1 MCYTIIILLIT
12 NYKMENR
19 KAYVWNKHN
28 LLVKGVASRDKT
40 RPILES
46 VYFKDNKSIACDGFR
61 FIEITASN
69 KKAEEYPIVAG
80 KKPIGIKNTLLTLQD
95 AEKIKLPKSKNV
107 PIINEAF
114 VFLEEKEKKVTLG
127 MTDLS
132 TSETKELTTLEGEYP
147 DIDSIKPKDESD
159 HVSIYVNAKFLK
171 EMLAIVEQF
180 TASNE
185 EGKRTLEIKIKKDN
199 ATAPMIMKAK
209 NDNTG
214 QGLYGLLMPVR
225 A

>member
-1 MCYTIIILLIT
+1 
-12 NYKMENR
+12 MEDK

-28 LLVKGVASRDKT
+28 LLVKGVASRDQT
-40 RPILES
+40 RLVLNS
-46 VYFKDNKSIACDGFR
+46 VYFKNNKSMACDSFR

-69 KKAEEYPIVAG
+69 EKVEDYPIVAG
-80 KKPIGIKNTLLTLQD
+80 KKAIGIKNTLLTLQD
-95 AEKIKLPKSKNV
+95 AEKIKLPKSKNL

-132 TSETKELTTLEGEYP
+132 ISETKELTTMEGEYP

-159 HVSIYVNAKFLK
+159 HVSIHVNAKFLK

-185 EGKRTLEIKIKKDN
+185 EGKRTIEIKIKKDN
-199 ATAPMIMKAK
+199 ATAPMIMKAT
-209 NDNTG
+209 NNNTG
-214 QGLYGLLMPVR
+214 QELYGLLIPVR